1 MSLFNTRI
9 ALLSNLFKGATP
21 VRISELAEL
30 SGLPVAT
37 IKFYLREGL
46 LPAGTPISRT
56 QAEYSDSHLERLRL
70 IRALRDI
77 ADLPV
82 ATVGTVLA
90 AVDDNELPLLDLLGV
105 TQMAVAG
112 FKGSASATEDGLEL
126 AGQLLAGLDWT
137 LTDDSP
143 LLDSLARVLDV
154 LRGEGEPVDAESL
167 RPWADAA
174 RAVAEVEMDH
184 IPVHAPRAEAA
195 HTVAVGTVIYGELLT
210 QLRLAAQEAVS
221 LLRFGPE
228 ASPPEESSS
237 EESSATEQPAKK
249 PPAKKPPA
257 KKSPAKGRAAKAVA
271 EKAVPVKAVVARGV
285 PAKAVPARGAPAK
298 AVPARGAAARGVPAK
313 NGPAKAPAEP
323 LPKEAAPAKAHPA
336 RARAAQQPAAQ
347 ARLSRRA
354 AGQPRSRG

>member
-1 MSLFNTRI
+1 M
-9 ALLSNLFKGATP
+9 
-21 VRISELAEL
+21 RISELARL

-90 AVDDNELPLLDLLGV
+90 AVDDVELPLLDLLGV
-105 TQMAVAG
+105 TQTAVAG

-126 AGQLLAGLDWT
+126 AGQLLADLDWT

-143 LLDSLARVLDV
+143 LVDSLARVLDV

-167 RPWADAA
+167 KPWADAA

-184 IPVHAPRAEAA
+184 IPVQAPRAEAA

-221 LLRFGPE
+221 LARFGPD
-228 ASPPEESSS
+228 APPT
-237 EESSATEQPAKK
+237 SAPVAKEPPAKEPAAKKSAAKGPAGREPAAKK
-249 PPAKKPPA
+249 PPAKESGAKESGAKEPA
-257 KKSPAKGRAAKAVA
+257 RERAAKAQ
-271 EKAVPVKAVVARGV
+271 
-285 PAKAVPARGAPAK
+285 PAKA
-298 AVPARGAAARGVPAK
+298 
-313 NGPAKAPAEP
+313 
-323 LPKEAAPAKAHPA
+323 
-336 RARAAQQPAAQ
+336 QPATGRSAQ
-347 ARLSRRA
+347 EPPAQGRLSRRA
-354 AGQPRSRG
+354 AGPPRSRG

>member
-1 MSLFNTRI
+1 M
-9 ALLSNLFKGATP
+9 
-21 VRISELAEL
+21 RISELARL

-90 AVDDNELPLLDLLGV
+90 AVDDVELPLLDLLGV
-105 TQMAVAG
+105 TQTAVAG
-112 FKGSASATEDGLEL
+112 FKGSTSATEDGLEL
-126 AGQLLAGLDWT
+126 AGQLLADLDWT
-137 LTDDSP
+137 LTENSP
-143 LLDSLARVLDV
+143 LVDSLARVLDV

-184 IPVHAPRAEAA
+184 IPVQAPRAEAA

-221 LLRFGPE
+221 LARFGPE
-228 ASPPEESSS
+228 A
-237 EESSATEQPAKK
+237 ATEKEPATKEPGAKGPATKEPGAKRSPAKGPAGKEPAAKK
-249 PPAKKPPA
+249 PPAKE
-257 KKSPAKGRAAKAVA
+257 RAAKAQSM
-271 EKAVPVKAVVARGV
+271 KPQ
-285 PAKAVPARGAPAK
+285 PAKAQPAKPQPAK
-298 AVPARGAAARGVPAK
+298 A
-313 NGPAKAPAEP
+313 
-323 LPKEAAPAKAHPA
+323 
-336 RARAAQQPAAQ
+336 QPAQEPPAQ
-347 ARLSRRA
+347 GRLSRRA
-354 AGQPRSRG
+354 AGPPRSRA

>member
-1 MSLFNTRI
+1 VSLFNTRI
-9 ALLSNLFKGATP
+9 ALLSSLFKGATP

-90 AVDDNELPLLDLLGV
+90 AVDDEELPLLDLLGV
-105 TQMAVAG
+105 TQLAVAG
-112 FKGSASATEDGLEL
+112 FKGSTSATEDGLEL
-126 AGQLLAGLDWT
+126 AAELLAGLDWT

-221 LLRFGPE
+221 LARFG
-228 ASPPEESSS
+228 PEESSS
-237 EESSATEQPAKK
+237 EEPPATQQPANKSA
-249 PPAKKPPA
+249 AKKSAA
-257 KKSPAKGRAAKAVA
+257 KKSPAKGRAAKAVP
-271 EKAVPVKAVVARGV
+271 EKAVPARAVPAKTVPARAVPAKAV
-285 PAKAVPARGAPAK
+285 PAKAVPAR
-298 AVPARGAAARGVPAK
+298 AVPAK
-313 NGPAKAPAEP
+313 
-323 LPKEAAPAKAHPA
+323 
-336 RARAAQQPAAQ
+336 
-347 ARLSRRA
+347 RLSRRA

>member
-1 MSLFNTRI
+1 
-9 ALLSNLFKGATP
+9 

-90 AVDDNELPLLDLLGV
+90 AVDDEELPLLDLLGV
-105 TQMAVAG
+105 TQLAVAG
-112 FKGSASATEDGLEL
+112 FKGSTSATEDGLEL
-126 AGQLLAGLDWT
+126 AAELLAGLDWT

-174 RAVAEVEMDH
+174 LAVAEVEMDH

-221 LLRFGPE
+221 LARFG
-228 ASPPEESSS
+228 PEESSS
-237 EESSATEQPAKK
+237 EEPSSEEPPATRQPAKK
-249 PPAKKPPA
+249 SATKKSPA
-257 KKSPAKGRAAKAVA
+257 KKSPVKGRAAKAVP
-271 EKAVPVKAVVARGV
+271 EKAVPAKGVPAKTAPARNVPAKGV
-285 PAKAVPARGAPAK
+285 PAKAVPAK
-298 AVPARGAAARGVPAK
+298 AVPAKVL
-313 NGPAKAPAEP
+313 PAEP
-323 LPKEAAPAKAHPA
+323 LPKETLPGKAHPA
-336 RARAAQQPAAQ
+336 RARSAQQPVAQ
-347 ARLSRRA
+347 VRLSRRA